1 MVCFLADRCQT
12 SSNKPKLWKYVK
24 HVLLKRALCE
34 ATLTATPDNM
44 IARSSALALHPAVLT
59 YWDVEEYNTLTSVDV
74 VEEYYI
80 EESVDEL
87 EEYNVTATMPA
98 VAASTK
104 AVTSTATR
112 EKQ

>member
-1 MVCFLADRCQT
+1 MWSRTALGTKALT
-12 SSNKPKLWKYVK
+12 SPLFTRIS
-24 HVLLKRALCE
+24 
-34 ATLTATPDNM
+34 LTT
-44 IARSSALALHPAVLT
+44 
-59 YWDVEEYNTLTSVDV
+59 VEE
-74 VEEYYI
+74 I
-80 EESVDEL
+80 